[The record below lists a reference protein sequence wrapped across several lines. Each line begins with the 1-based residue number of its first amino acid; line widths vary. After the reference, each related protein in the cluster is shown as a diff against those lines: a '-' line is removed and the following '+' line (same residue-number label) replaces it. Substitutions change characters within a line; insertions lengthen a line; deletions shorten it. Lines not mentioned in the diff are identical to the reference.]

1 VNVVLP
7 PLFFYAVGLAL
18 TIGGIARVAMLGR
31 RDASREIN
39 DDSPERERA
48 RRRHRT
54 FGIVWIVMGIFLIAS
69 TAGVLRLRH

>member
-1 VNVVLP
+1 MNVVLP

-18 TIGGIARVAMLGR
+18 IVGGAVRAATLGR

-39 DDSPERERA
+39 DDTPERAKA

-54 FGIVWIVMGIFLIAS
+54 FGFVWIALGLFLIAS